1 MPKIRRRIKLIQPR
15 LQLKL
20 VFASLGICMLG
31 LLFECLYFA
40 ACLAELAVD
49 LPQDGALVLE
59 SVRPM
64 LVRVLLVSCLG
75 ILPLVFI
82 VGVLT
87 TFRVAGPLYRI
98 EMFLKAVA
106 RGERPA
112 DCRLR
117 KGDELMEFCELVNR
131 ATAPLRS
138 PATEDA
144 GKTSPDTATA
154 RPGLPE
160 AA

>member
-1 MPKIRRRIKLIQPR
+1 MPKVRRRIKLIQPR

-20 VFASLGICMLG
+20 VFASLGICLLG
-31 LLFECLYFA
+31 LLFECLFFA

-49 LPQDGALVLE
+49 LPQDGTIVLE
-59 SVRPM
+59 NIRPM
-64 LVRVLLVSCLG
+64 LVRVALISCAG

-106 RGERPA
+106 RGEKPP
-112 DCRLR
+112 DCHLR
-117 KGDELMEFCELVNR
+117 KGDELVELCEIVNL
-131 ATAPLRS
+131 ATAPLRRAA
-138 PATEDA
+138 PEDA
-144 GKTSPDTATA
+144 A
-154 RPGLPE
+154 REAKAAPSLTE